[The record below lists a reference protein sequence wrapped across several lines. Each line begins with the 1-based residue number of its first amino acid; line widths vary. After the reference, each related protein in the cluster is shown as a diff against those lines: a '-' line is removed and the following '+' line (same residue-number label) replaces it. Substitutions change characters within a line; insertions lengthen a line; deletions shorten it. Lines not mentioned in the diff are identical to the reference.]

1 MSNELES
8 PQADSTGKVVTS
20 SNALLNL
27 LYRPP
32 YVGLLAF
39 VIVFVVQALG
49 HTVMIVMEEVWPG
62 QDYIYESA
70 FAMGLFGAI
79 LLFIGMK
86 NNQKEVTATWL
97 GFWAG
102 TFLWTG
108 WIEFSFVWAGN
119 YLSVPDL
126 MDPRIPGAIATKA
139 EYLVMMSSIGILGAT
154 LAYFHLNKETKCN
167 YFLWFQRNLRLS
179 TGKPNPNHERNFAAI
194 TALETIYV
202 IWFFYLFLLFIYD
215 ESILG
220 DHHPAMYVIF
230 FLNTIWAFYLFI
242 RLMKFWR
249 VTTAIRYAIPTAII
263 AWNMVEIGG
272 RWHLFTE
279 FWERPQEFALEMSL
293 FTLGTII
300 AAFLAVR
307 TPAHKKAELSRQKL
321 AEQTALRGKV
331 AAAEGKG

>member
-1 MSNELES
+1 MSNDLQPS
-8 PQADSTGKVVTS
+8 QADASGKVVTS
-20 SNALLNL
+20 NNALFNV

-32 YVGLLAF
+32 WVGLLAF
-39 VIVFVVQALG
+39 IIVFVVQALG

-70 FAMGLFGAI
+70 FAMGLLGAV
-79 LLFIGMK
+79 LLFLGMK
-86 NNQKEVTATWL
+86 NNHREVYATWM

-119 YLSVPDL
+119 YLNVPDL

-139 EYLVMMSSIGILGAT
+139 EYLVMMSSIGILGTT
-154 LAYFHLNKETKCN
+154 LVYFHLNKETKCN
-167 YFLWFQRNLRLS
+167 YFLWFQRNLKLS
-179 TGKPNPNHERNFAAI
+179 TGKPNTNHERNFAAI
-194 TALETIYV
+194 TALETVYV

-220 DHHPAMYVIF
+220 DHHPAVYVIF

-279 FWERPQEFALEMSL
+279 FWEKPQEFWLEMSL
-293 FTLGTII
+293 FTAGTVI
-300 AAFLAVR
+300 AAWLAFRVP
-307 TPAHKKAELSRQKL
+307 TNKKAELSRQKL
-321 AEQTALRGKV
+321 AAQQAAQQAATAAGRG
-331 AAAEGKG
+331 